1 MKITWSIAQLNR
13 QTSDGLVT
21 IAHWRCTVTDG
32 IQSANNN
39 GAVGFERGD
48 TFTNY
53 SDLTETQVLD
63 WVKAKLNVSEIEIG
77 LQSHIEGLKNPI
89 CAIGIPWQQSINDDF

>member
-1 MKITWSIAQLNR
+1 METIWSIQQLNR
-13 QTSDGLVT
+13 DLSDGLVT

-63 WVKAKLNVSEIEIG
+63 WVKSKLNVSEIEIG

-89 CAIGIPWQQSINDDF
+89 CAIGVPWQQPPAKDY